1 MSDLSKYNGASIE
14 AMQLITDRMPASERQ
29 KIDYFLNQG
38 FRLKLSTI
46 VGNQPDV
53 TLTLVNDLE
62 QEILVYSLIGRSGE
76 VLQ

>member
-1 MSDLSKYNGASIE
+1 MSDLTRYNAASIE
-14 AMQLITDRMPASERQ
+14 AMQLITDKLPASERQ

-46 VGNQPDV
+46 VGQQPDV

-62 QEILVYSLIGRSGE
+62 QEILVYSLIGRAGE
-76 VLQ
+76 TLQ